1 MIPNYINSVNKIF
14 DDDLTANFKNITD
27 DLINQFLKYDKSKY
41 NHQIV
46 NCKVNKFYDTPITFE
61 LDKTCDTVYNTDYV
75 FNRHRDF
82 HYFITTENGEN
93 TDRFHE
99 KWRITFTGFNNP
111 LLNKFMDNKIIF
123 DCVIY
128 QHEKITTTSESF
140 SYVFKFLKEECG
152 IRKFIIFKFYKLYI
166 NGKINYVC
174 VPIIKMLIPKLYTDF
189 LNHYMEFEF
198 YVIKSNNKFNIYL
211 DNNKFY
217 DDEVKF
223 YNQNYQNNK
232 EENNKLFT
240 LSKESEDNIFK
251 SLIKEH
257 KFILSINKN
266 DYIKTDEDMIISF
279 EKTIDDILRTFND
292 IIDNFYNGCVLS
304 NNEPE
309 ENNKQ
314 NE

>member
-1 MIPNYINSVNKIF
+1 MIPNYIKSVNKIF

-27 DLINQFLKYDKSKY
+27 DLINQFLKYNKSKY

-46 NCKVNKFYDTPITFE
+46 NCKISKFYDTPTTFE
-61 LDKTCDTVYNTDYV
+61 LDKTCDIVYNTDYV

-111 LLNKFMDNKIIF
+111 LLNKFMNDKIIF

-166 NGKINYVC
+166 NGKIKYVC
-174 VPIIKMLIPKLYTDF
+174 VPTIKMLIPKLYTDF

-198 YVIKSNNKFNIYL
+198 YVIKSNDKFNIYL

-223 YNQNYQNNK
+223 YNQNYQNNT

-240 LSKESEDNIFK
+240 FSKESEDNIFK

-266 DYIKTDEDMIISF
+266 DYVKTDEDMIISF

-292 IIDNFYNGCVLS
+292 IINNFYNGCVLS
-304 NNEPE
+304 NNEPD
-309 ENNKQ
+309 ENNNQ

>member
-1 MIPNYINSVNKIF
+1 MIPNYIKSVNKIF
-14 DDDLTANFKNITD
+14 DDDLTANFKNITN
-27 DLINQFLKYDKSKY
+27 DLINQFLKYDKIKY

-46 NCKVNKFYDTPITFE
+46 NCRVSKFYNAPTTFE
-61 LDKTCDTVYNTDYV
+61 LDKTCDIVYNTDYV
-75 FNRHRDF
+75 FNKHQDF

-93 TDRFHE
+93 VDRFHE

-111 LLNKFMDNKIIF
+111 LLNKFTNDKINF

-128 QHEKITTTSESF
+128 QHEKITAASESF
-140 SYVFKFLKEECG
+140 SYVFKFLKEDCG
-152 IRKFIIFKFYKLYI
+152 IRKFIIFKFYKFYI
-166 NGKINYVC
+166 NGKIKYIC
-174 VPIIKMLIPKLYTDF
+174 IPIIKMLIPKLYTDF

-198 YVIKSNNKFNIYL
+198 YLIKPNDKFNIYL

-223 YNQNYQNNK
+223 YNQIYPNNT
-232 EENNKLFT
+232 E
-240 LSKESEDNIFK
+240 EDNIFK

-279 EKTIDDILRTFND
+279 EKTIDDILKTLND
-292 IIDNFYNGCVLS
+292 IINNLYNGCIIL

-309 ENNKQ
+309 ENNNQ